1 MQDIF
6 KLKNNEEDEDINNV
20 NPEKYLSYVVQPV
33 QNEIIK
39 VFIDE
44 SIREPKYYRAV
55 IHKLH
60 TLTERDVVILHIDSP
75 GGYLDGAMALI
86 DAMENTQAKTISV
99 ISGMA
104 ASAASIIALR
114 ADEVVVSHNARMLV
128 HPARYGYVGK
138 MVDVRDHVKFNDR
151 YISKIFQDSYEGF
164 LSPDEITQCIDGKE
178 LYMDSEEIL
187 ERLEKMQ
194 KEAIPGSEFD
204 ENEP

>member
-1 MQDIF
+1 MQNLF
-6 KLKNNEEDEDINNV
+6 NGSSEDENKDISQ
-20 NPEKYLSYVVQPV
+20 EKYLNYVIIPV
-33 QNEIIK
+33 TNEVVKI
-39 VFIDE
+39 FIDE
-44 SIREPKYYRAV
+44 SIREPKYYRGV
-55 IHKLH
+55 IHKLQ
-60 TLTERDVVILHIDSP
+60 TLSERDVVILHIDSP

-86 DAMENTQAKTISV
+86 DAMENTQAKTIAV

-151 YISKIFQDSYEGF
+151 YISKIFEDSYEGF

-204 ENEP
+204 ENQP